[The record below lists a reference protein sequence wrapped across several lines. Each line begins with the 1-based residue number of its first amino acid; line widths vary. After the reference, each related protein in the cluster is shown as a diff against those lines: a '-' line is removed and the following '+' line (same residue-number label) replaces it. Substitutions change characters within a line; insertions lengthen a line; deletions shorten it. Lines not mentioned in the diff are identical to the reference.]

1 VRRDGSDGEH
11 YPLSAEWV
19 EIGRVDAG
27 AADLVFDDRY
37 LAARHARIE
46 QQSGGGCR
54 VVPIDLLNGVYRR
67 IRAPL
72 PIASGTQILL
82 GRELLRFEL
91 VEDPERGDVAPL
103 SRLGVTMFGSPPR
116 APWGRILQ
124 VLASGGLRD
133 VRHLHGAEVVVG
145 REEGEIVFRDD
156 EFLSR
161 RHAVLKWQG
170 GQCLLE
176 DLRSSNG
183 TFVRLRGPQ
192 PLETG
197 DTLRMGDQ
205 MFRIELGGA

>member
-1 VRRDGSDGEH
+1 M
-11 YPLSAEWV
+11 PA
-19 EIGRVDAG
+19 
-27 AADLVFDDRY
+27 
-37 LAARHARIE
+37 LA
-46 QQSGGGCR
+46 
-54 VVPIDLLNGVYRR
+54 
-67 IRAPL
+67 
-72 PIASGTQILL
+72 
-82 GRELLRFEL
+82 RF
-91 VEDPERGDVAPL
+91 GI
-103 SRLGVTMFGSPPR
+103 TMFGSPPR
-116 APWGRILQ
+116 APWGRLMQ

-133 VRHLHGAEVVVG
+133 VRHLHGIEVVLG

-170 GQCLLE
+170 GQCVLE

-192 PLETG
+192 PLESG